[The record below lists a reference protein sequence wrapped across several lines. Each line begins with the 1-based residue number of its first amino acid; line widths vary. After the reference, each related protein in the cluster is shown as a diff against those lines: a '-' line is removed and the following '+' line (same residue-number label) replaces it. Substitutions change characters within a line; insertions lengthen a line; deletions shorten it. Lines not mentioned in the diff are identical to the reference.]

1 MSARSGRRSEHRSG
15 FLVAALSSAFGV
27 ALLQVTGALAT
38 IIAGDEIGE
47 REKVRIALA
56 AVALVF
62 IVIAVYVGSV
72 VTVNTFGTIIAGR
85 TRTIALMRLIGSS
98 ARDLRR
104 SVAGEGLRIG
114 VLGSATGALLGIAVS
129 YGVLQ
134 VSVALEIIP
143 QLQYSI
149 VDPIAA
155 APVVMVALSTWLA
168 AWIGSRRV
176 LVVSPMQAVGAAQE
190 LSSEESASRKARNA
204 TAITLAALGVV
215 FLAGGVIGGLFTPYA
230 ILLGLVGGL
239 LSFTGLILGSHLV
252 MPPILRLAGRM
263 LGRSAAATLAT
274 ANALRY
280 PERSSRSTIGLVI
293 GVTLIT
299 MFAVAA
305 QTYQDIIN
313 RARALQ
319 PEVFQGVDELLA
331 LTVAVFSV
339 LIGFSALIAAV
350 GMVNNLA
357 LGVLQRTRELG
368 LLRALG
374 FTARQVRRMIVAE
387 SIQMAIAAVGLGL
400 VLGVLYGWVGA
411 QSLLGS
417 QDAMGIA
424 PPSIPW
430 LLVVGAVVGTTLL
443 SLAASVSP
451 ARRATTV
458 TPVTALAAD

>member
-1 MSARSGRRSEHRSG
+1 MSAWSGRRSEHRSG

-38 IIAGDEIGE
+38 IIGADEIGE

-62 IVIAVYVGSV
+62 ITIAVYVGSV

-98 ARDLRR
+98 ARNLRR

-114 VLGSATGALLGIAVS
+114 VLGSATGALLGIGVS
-129 YGVLQ
+129 YGV
-134 VSVALEIIP
+134 VYVCVALGIIP
-143 QLQYSI
+143 QLRYSI

-168 AWIGSRRV
+168 AWVGSQRV
-176 LVVSPMQAVGAAQE
+176 LTVSPMQAVGAAQE
-190 LSSEESASRKARNA
+190 LSSEDSVNRKTRNA
-204 TAITLAALGVV
+204 TAITLAGLGVV

-263 LGRSAAATLAT
+263 LGRSAAARLAT

-305 QTYQDIIN
+305 QTYQDIID

-331 LTVAVFSV
+331 VTVSVFSV

-417 QDAMGIA
+417 QEGMGIT

-430 LLVVGAVVGTTLL
+430 LLVVGAALGTTLL
-443 SLAASVSP
+443 SLIASVSP

-458 TPVTALAAD
+458 TPVLALAAD

>member
-1 MSARSGRRSEHRSG
+1 MSAASGRRSEHRSG
-15 FLVAALSSAFGV
+15 LLVAALSSAFGV
-27 ALLQVTGALAT
+27 GLLQVTGALAT
-38 IIAGDEIGE
+38 IISADEIGSYK
-47 REKVRIALA
+47 KVRLALA

-62 IVIAVYVGSV
+62 IVISVYVGSI

-114 VLGSATGALLGIAVS
+114 LLGSVVGALVGIGAS
-129 YGVLQ
+129 YGILQ
-134 VSVALEIIP
+134 ISRAAGVIP
-143 QLQYSI
+143 RLDYAI
-149 VDPIAA
+149 VDPLVA
-155 APVVMVALSTWLA
+155 APALMVALSTWVA
-168 AWIGSRRV
+168 AWVGSRRV
-176 LVVSPMQAVGAAQE
+176 LTVSPMQAIGAAQE
-190 LSSEESASRKARNA
+190 LSIEESVNRRGRNA
-204 TAITLAALGVV
+204 TAITLAAVGAL
-215 FLAGGVIGGLFTPYA
+215 FLAGGVLGGLVTPFA

-239 LSFTGLILGSHLV
+239 LSFSGIILGSHLI
-252 MPPILRLAGRM
+252 MPPILTLAGRM
-263 LGRSAAATLAT
+263 LGRSPAARLAA

-280 PERSSRSTIGLVI
+280 PERSSRATIGLVI

-313 RARALQ
+313 RARENQ
-319 PEVFQGVDELLA
+319 PEVFQGVDEVLA
-331 LTVAVFSV
+331 ITVAVFSV

-430 LLVVGAVVGTTLL
+430 LLVAGAIVGTTLL
-443 SLAASVSP
+443 SLVASVSP

-458 TPVTALAAD
+458 TPVAALAAN